1 LFSCKQNQLN
11 QFAPVQL
18 EFNIISKFLVKNF
31 RRSLFTPKRRLKNE
45 KYLKETSSV
54 GI

>member
-18 EFNIISKFLVKNF
+18 EFNIILKFLVKNF
-31 RRSLFTPKRRLKNE
+31 RCSLFT
-45 KYLKETSSV
+45 TSLGYFQLVSELRTSFYA
-54 GI
+54 